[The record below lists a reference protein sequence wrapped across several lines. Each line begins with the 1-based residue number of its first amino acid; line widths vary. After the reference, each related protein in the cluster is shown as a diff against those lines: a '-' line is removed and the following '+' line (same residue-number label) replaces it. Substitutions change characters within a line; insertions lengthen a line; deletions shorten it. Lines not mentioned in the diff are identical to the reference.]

1 MSTIEAPRKAVAH
14 PVDEVLP
21 VPKLAIYGFQ
31 HVLAFYAG
39 AVIVPILLA
48 NSIGLNTEQLIHL
61 INADL
66 FTCGIASIIQSVGFW
81 KIGVRLPLLQGVTF
95 TAVSPMIAIGL
106 AAGGGTEGL
115 LVIYGSVIVAGL
127 FTFLIAP
134 FFSKLI
140 RFFPPV
146 VTGSVITI
154 IGIALLPVAA
164 ADAAGGAG
172 PTFDPTNGRNMAY
185 ALGTLALIV
194 LIQRVFRGFMA
205 TVAVLVGLVVGTL
218 VAWAFGDAH
227 FESVAQS
234 AWVGVTTPFY
244 FGAPKFAIAAI
255 VSMIVVMLITAV
267 ETTGDVFATGEIVE
281 KRITRDDIARALRAD
296 GLATTLGGILNSF
309 PYTCFAEN
317 VGLVRLTRIKSRYV
331 VAAAGVIMIIIGL
344 IPKAGA
350 IVAGI
355 PHPVLGG
362 AAIAMFATVAVV
374 GIQTLSRVDF
384 HDHRNIVIVATSI
397 GLAMYVTAIPEVAKA
412 VPEWAQI
419 ILGSGI
425 TLGSITAILLN
436 LVFHH
441 IGRGRG
447 PAVAGAP
454 GDHLVRLEQVNKM
467 SEDEF
472 VGTLRGPVPGT
483 GLGGPPRL
491 RAAPLLRHPGPAPRV
506 PGSAVRRHRR
516 GAGAADQLLPGPGCA
531 RGRCLARRPVD
542 ARAAP
547 PRREGARGAGL
558 ADRGLPRPVRLPARH
573 GRARPH
579 LVRPRAHR
587 WLGAAEQLA
596 DTGARHRVDRD
607 RQDRDA
613 PVRRTGRQRE
623 PDPLRPYQTLG
634 IMSELHF
641 NDLPT
646 AAATERLLTCLA
658 VPRWAAE
665 VAAGRPYD
673 NLAALTKQAEAA
685 ATTLT
690 DDELAA
696 ALARHPRIGER
707 AGADHDAAFS
717 RREQAAVAPDDEL
730 TEGNKEYERRFGR
743 VFLIRAAG
751 RTAPEVLAEL
761 RRRLENDEA
770 TERAETVAQL
780 REIALLRL
788 PEVVGA

>member
-1 MSTIEAPRKAVAH
+1 MSTVEAPRKAVAH

-146 VTGSVITI
+146 VTGTVITI

-172 PTFDPTNGRNMAY
+172 PTLDPTNGRNMAY

-244 FGAPKFAIAAI
+244 FGAPKFALAAI

-317 VGLVRLTRIKSRYV
+317 VGLVRLTRVKSRYV

-350 IVAGI
+350 IVASI

-374 GIQTLSRVDF
+374 GIQTLGRVDF
-384 HDHRNIVIVATSI
+384 HDHRNIVIVSTSL
-397 GLAMYVTAIPEVAKA
+397 GLAVYVTAIPDVAKA

-419 ILGSGI
+419 IFGSGI

-454 GDHLVRLEQVNKM
+454 GDHLVRLDQVNAM
-467 SEDEF
+467 TEDEF
-472 VGTLRGPVPGT
+472 VDTFAGLFQGPDWVVRRAYAQRPFSDTQDLRRAFQEALFAATVEEQEQLINSYPDLGAHVGGASLEDQSTL
-483 GLGGPPRL
+483 GLHRL
-491 RAAPLLRHPGPAPRV
+491 AEKEHEELASLTAAYRDRFGFPLV
-506 PGSAVRRHRR
+506 TAVR
-516 GAGAADQLLPGPGCA
+516 
-531 RGRCLARRPVD
+531 
-542 ARAAP
+542 
-547 PRREGARGAGL
+547 
-558 ADRGLPRPVRLPARH
+558 DRTSLDHVLSSG
-573 GRARPH
+573 
-579 LVRPRAHR
+579 
-587 WLGAAEQLA
+587 W
-596 DTGARHRVDRD
+596 
-607 RQDRDA
+607 
-613 PVRRTGRQRE
+613 
-623 PDPLRPYQTLG
+623 
-634 IMSELHF
+634 
-641 NDLPT
+641 
-646 AAATERLLTCLA
+646 ERLNNSPTQEHA
-658 VPRWAAE
+658 T
-665 VAAGRPYD
+665 
-673 NLAALTKQAEAA
+673 AL
-685 ATTLT
+685 
-690 DDELAA
+690 
-696 ALARHPRIGER
+696 I
-707 AGADHDAAFS
+707 
-717 RREQAAVAPDDEL
+717 
-730 TEGNKEYERRFGR
+730 
-743 VFLIRAAG
+743 
-751 RTAPEVLAEL
+751 
-761 RRRLENDEA
+761 
-770 TERAETVAQL
+770 
-780 REIALLRL
+780 EIAKIATHRFDEKVANANPIHSARNRHLE
-788 PEVVGA
+788 P